1 MTKRFRFLITTL
13 LALAMTIGAL
23 LPMQEVHAAETD
35 FKVASKAALS
45 VDFETGKIF
54 YDQDADTPMGIA
66 SVTKIIGLY
75 IVEEKIKNG
84 ELSWDDPVTISQAA
98 ADLSVTPD
106 LSNVALNVGEDY
118 TVKELFHASLIASG
132 NAAIM
137 ALGEKVAGSEP
148 KFVDMMR
155 EQVKKWGITDATLVN
170 SSGLNNS
177 YLGDNIY
184 PGTAKDDENL
194 MSAKDVAIVARHLIK
209 DFPDILEISSTPT
222 ETFAAGTT
230 SEVEMV
236 NWNWMLPGFLNY
248 KEGVDGLKTGTTDLA
263 GACFVGTMV
272 KDGQRIITV
281 VLNATNH
288 EEDPS
293 ARFVETSKLM
303 DYTFNNWKQEEVV
316 AADSQIPDLKTLA
329 VKDGKELTV
338 KVALKDPVKLWVRSD
353 MDKSKVTIT
362 PELNKNAKDK
372 ELTAP
377 VEKNTEVGTATVALT
392 EDDLGYL
399 EESDNTASTSA
410 IETTASVEKANFFVI
425 AGRSIKNFFQ
435 GLFS

>member
-13 LALAMTIGAL
+13 LALGMTLGVL
-23 LPMQEVHAAETD
+23 LPGHQVQAAESD
-35 FKVASKAALS
+35 FSVASKAALS

-54 YDQDADTPMGIA
+54 YEQNADTPMGIA

-75 IVEEKIKNG
+75 IVE
-84 ELSWDDPVTISQAA
+84 
-98 ADLSVTPD
+98 
-106 LSNVALNVGEDY
+106 DY
-118 TVKELFHASLIASG
+118 SVKELFHASLIASG

-137 ALGEKVAGSEP
+137 ALGEKIAGSEP
-148 KFVDMMR
+148 KFVDMMQ
-155 EQVKKWGITDATLVN
+155 EQVKEWGITDATLVN

-194 MSAKDVAIVARHLIK
+194 MSAKDVAIVARHLIQ
-209 DFPDILEISSTPT
+209 DFPDVLEISSTPT

-263 GACFVGTMV
+263 GACFVGTME

-288 EEDPS
+288 AEDPS

-303 DYTFNNWKQEEVV
+303 DYTFDNWKQEEVV
-316 AADSQIPDLKTLA
+316 ASDTQIPDLKTLA

-338 KVALKDPVKLWVRSD
+338 KVALKDPVTLWVRND
-353 MDKSKVTIT
+353 MDKSQVTIT
-362 PELNKNAKDK
+362 PELNKNTKDK

-377 VEKNTEVGTATVALT
+377 VEKHTEIGTATVALT
-392 EDDLGYL
+392 EDTLGYL
-399 EESDNTASTSA
+399 EKSDAAAATSA
-410 IETTASVEKANFFVI
+410 IRTEFLRHCWPEYQRLLPRIILLRKKILRGSAQNLFLLFYNWEIQNDFSRTEFRFIVFLH
-425 AGRSIKNFFQ
+425 RSA
-435 GLFS
+435 